1 MLAHYTLDSMVDSSL
16 FDAAVKANTAF
27 AMLCNGEVLSFVRT
41 HASWGQALVLACAER
56 FTGPPMQWYQKL
68 NSAYSMSDTET
79 GQMRSKYNAFH

>member
-41 HASWGQALVLACAER
+41 HASWGQALVLACAE
-56 FTGPPMQWYQKL
+56 
-68 NSAYSMSDTET
+68 
-79 GQMRSKYNAFH
+79 